1 MILQSLAQFYDRLS
15 DDPEQSIPA
24 YGFTEGKVTHCVVIS
39 KDGDLIA
46 IDDIRDTSG
55 KKPFPRK
62 ERVPDCGV
70 RSSGIRPNVLCDG
83 SAYIFGYVPE
93 GPKPDPKREK
103 VMQRA
108 LSSFEAFK
116 ERHLELESAIN
127 HPSYA
132 ALCRFLEKWNPSAA
146 ETHPMLVDRWND
158 LVGATFVFR
167 MEDDVQFLHR
177 IPEIRSA
184 WQTIKQKEA
193 SSGEDDQH
201 GQCLVS
207 GHEEPLE
214 RVHSSIK
221 GVLGA
226 QSSGAAVISFNAAAF
241 TSYSG
246 KDRTALNAPVGK
258 SAAFKYTTALNWLLN
273 RDNRHVIQIG
283 DASTVFWCDA
293 PTTLVNAWGAIM
305 RGDLP
310 AEDEETIIELRS
322 AMEYLSGKR
331 QGFRDLEDMKVGFH
345 ILGLSPNAARISLR
359 FSYESTL
366 GEAYEC
372 LKKHYDDLRIE
383 RQFGDNAK
391 HPDPLFPAPWQLLR
405 ETARESKEIPPV
417 YDGALMRA
425 ILTGGQYPLSIYT
438 AILRRISLDKRV
450 NYLRVSMLKAVLVR
464 NFKNQS
470 TKNYFMSLD
479 TTSTNVPYLLGR
491 LFAVFEK
498 AQLDG
503 ATPNKTIKDSYFT
516 SAASTPSAIFPRLIQ
531 LNQHHMRKLKSPSDM
546 GRYVTND
553 KLIAEISDLIGLDA
567 GKVFPARLSLE
578 DQGVFAIGYYHQR
591 NDLYR
596 SKKDTTTTEIEN

>member
-15 DDPEQSIPA
+15 EDPEQSIPA
-24 YGFTEGKVTHCVVIS
+24 YGFTEGKVTHCVILS
-39 KDGDLIA
+39 KDGDLID
-46 IDDIRDTSG
+46 IEDIRDTSG

-70 RSSGIRPNVLCDG
+70 RASNIRPNVLCDG
-83 SAYIFGYVPE
+83 PAYVFGYVPE
-93 GPKPDPKREK
+93 GAKPDPKREK
-103 VMQRA
+103 ALKRA
-108 LSSFEAFK
+108 LLSFEAFK
-116 ERHLELESAIN
+116 QRHLELEAAID
-127 HPSYA
+127 HPSYSSF
-132 ALCRFLEKWNPSAA
+132 CRFLEKWQSSTASENPIILEKGDA
-146 ETHPMLVDRWND
+146 

-167 MEDDVQFLHR
+167 IDDELPYLHR
-177 IPEIRSA
+177 ISEIRSA
-184 WQTIKQKEA
+184 WQKAKQNEA
-193 SSGEDDQH
+193 SGKDDVN

-207 GHEEPLE
+207 GDEEPLE

-221 GVLGA
+221 GVFGV
-226 QSSGAAVISFNAAAF
+226 QSSGAAVISFNASAF

-246 KDRTALNAPVGK
+246 KDKTALNAPVGK
-258 SAAFKYTTALNWLLN
+258 SVAFKYTTTLNWLLN
-273 RDNRHVIQIG
+273 RDNKHVVQIG
-283 DASTVFWCDA
+283 NASTVFWCDA
-293 PTTLVNAWGAIM
+293 PTVFSNVWGSFM
-305 RGDLP
+305 KGDLQS
-310 AEDEETIIELRS
+310 EDEETLIQLHS

-331 QGFRDLEDMKVGFH
+331 QGVRDLEDMKAGFH
-345 ILGLSPNAARISLR
+345 ILGFSPNAARISLR
-359 FSYESTL
+359 FSYESSL

-383 RQFGDNAK
+383 RQFGDNTK
-391 HPDPLFPAPWQLLR
+391 DPDPLFPAPWQLLR
-405 ETARESKEIPPV
+405 ETARESKEIPPL

-438 AILRRISLDKRV
+438 AILRRISLDKKV

-470 TKNYFMSLD
+470 TNKNFMSLD
-479 TTSTNVPYLLGR
+479 TSSTNVPYLLGR

-503 ATPNKTIKDSYFT
+503 STPNKTIKDSYFT

-531 LNQHHMRKLKSPSDM
+531 LNQHHMRKLKSERM
-546 GRYVTND
+546 ANYITND
-553 KLIAEISDLIGLDA
+553 KMILEISDLIGLND
-567 GKVFPARLSLE
+567 GQVFPIRLSLE

-596 SKKDTTTTEIEN
+596 SKKDTAATETEN